1 MTSSLS
7 FAFLKTVR
15 QLAFAA
21 SSGRGSQMQW
31 NHHGTGTVQVT
42 EDGCDLH
49 FAESF
54 TLENGTVCQDRK
66 CWRFTGHGITFL
78 HWRQQRYQEIL
89 HFPHVDRSPTPVKT
103 IMACAPYLCP
113 PDHYHGS
120 LQDPGDGTLLLSLHI
135 TGPRKNEHIR
145 YTYRNSLP
153 GQTGIR

>member
-7 FAFLKTVR
+7 FAFLRTVR

-21 SSGRGSQMQW
+21 SSGQGSQMQW

-78 HWRQQRYQEIL
+78 SRAQTPDMKQH
-89 HFPHVDRSPTPVKT
+89 RSIYASRPTSRSKT
-103 IMACAPYLCP
+103 RF
-113 PDHYHGS
+113 DV
-120 LQDPGDGTLLLSLHI
+120 
-135 TGPRKNEHIR
+135 
-145 YTYRNSLP
+145 
-153 GQTGIR
+153 